1 MPKPDDRPA
10 SEVYAVIEEPT
21 SQMGPIRTILHKVM
35 APFGGQLAPG
45 GTHPVVVE
53 RATGKKVRGSVPSAA
68 PGLFTNMQV
77 DLENMSDREFH
88 NRYLDL

>member
-1 MPKPDDRPA
+1 MPKPDDLPA
-10 SEVYAVIEEPT
+10 AEVFAIIEEPT

-53 RATGKKVRGSVPSAA
+53 RATGQKVRGSVPSA
-68 PGLFTNMQV
+68 PGVFTHMQV
-77 DLENMSDREFH
+77 DLENMSAREFH